1 MCNGIMTVNRDYTG
15 ETPCGMKFTT
25 LAGVIGGGQ
34 VTPGFVGHSKFN
46 VTQRKFIR
54 GDGGLKRVV
63 WMPKILKEE
72 LRERLLTRGEEEGV
86 ADLLDRIAD
95 ETVGVTED
103 DILPFLTEKN
113 HPALSMDP
121 IIG

>member
-1 MCNGIMTVNRDYTG
+1 
-15 ETPCGMKFTT
+15 MKFTT

-46 VTQRKFIR
+46 VCQRKFIR

-72 LRERLLTRGEEEGV
+72 LRERLLARGEEEGI

-103 DILPFLTEKN
+103 EILPFLTEKE
-113 HPALSMDP
+113 HPALSMDS